1 MELLNKNDEIYTMWS
16 NIGDEKDRLR
26 NENMRMISDL
36 NGFLKRSKRL
46 VLKKDYINYKYTEY
60 GDFHKINELFET
72 WSAEYKNATEEAEI
86 LKVEY
91 EKESNDVKTIPR
103 VISEIRNDNAS
114 LKRAVL
120 IARHEME
127 QIIEAFPDLEE
138 RAKESEEI
146 TSKHH
151 VVHKEF
157 VENSKLLTGLRD
169 EFQRAN
175 NEMKGLE
182 KRLSEKKRELAPLL
196 KTENSL
202 KSELTEITNRFNK
215 QEELKEE
222 KRALEEVIGHL
233 EESLDERREKIKNHE
248 KKTAEMNKEI
258 KNLKDESGKLTSKVK
273 EYEVMIVPYMELK
286 GRLEDAEKEISL
298 VDEQQK
304 KLTEETDRLKKEN
317 EILGAKAT
325 QFEELKKMM
334 EGIK

>member
-1 MELLNKNDEIYTMWS
+1 MELLNKNDGIYTMWS
-16 NIGDEKDRLR
+16 NVKDEKDRLR

-46 VLKKDYINYKYTEY
+46 VLKRDYINYKYTEY
-60 GDFHKINELFET
+60 GDFHKINELFES

-103 VISEIRNDNAS
+103 VISEIRNDIAS

-138 RAKESEEI
+138 RAKESKEI
-146 TSKHH
+146 TSRYH

-182 KRLSEKKRELAPLL
+182 KRLSEKKQELAPLL

-202 KSELTEITNRFNK
+202 KSKLTEITNRFNK

-222 KRALEEVIGHL
+222 KRVLEEVIGHL

-273 EYEVMIVPYMELK
+273 EYEVVIVPFMELK

-304 KLTEETDRLKKEN
+304 KFTEETDKLRKEN
-317 EILGAKAT
+317 EILGAKAR